1 MKRAL
6 ISAILLL
13 VLLPALG
20 RSQVIHLNT
29 EDLSLVM
36 TVTDEKELLFQH
48 FGKRITEFSTFLK
61 KKSYRRADY
70 GTDAMIYSTAGG
82 RNFREPALRIT
93 HSDGDLNTELV
104 YVSHSQSTLKDG
116 NVQQTVIELKDKKLP
131 LYVNLTIKAFQKE
144 NVFTQSVE
152 IRNGEEKE
160 VVLHNYYSMYLPIKA
175 NSYYLNSFNGSWAKE
190 MQLEENRL
198 GHGIKSIESRK
209 NVRTTHT
216 ENPSFLLSLDG
227 PMDENYGEVIAGALA
242 WSGNYKLNF
251 ELDEFNVLNISAGIN
266 PYASEYHLKPENSFF
281 TPEMVLTYSGT
292 GAGGASRNL
301 HDWARNYQVYD
312 PDKIRPTLLNSW
324 EGAYF
329 KFDEKTLTD
338 MMDDA
343 SDMGLEM
350 FVLDD
355 GWFGNNYPRNNAN
368 AGLGDWQ
375 VNKVK
380 LPRGIG
386 YLADYAVSKGLKFG
400 IWIEPEMVNPESDLA
415 KSHPDWI
422 VKSNGREAT
431 TMRQQ
436 WLLDLTNP
444 KVQDFVFSVFDE
456 TMKLSPNIS
465 YVKWDAN
472 RHVES
477 VGSAYL
483 SADRQS
489 HFWIDYVQG
498 LYDVYDRI
506 RKKYPDVI
514 VQACASGGGRV
525 EYGAL
530 KYHQEVWTS
539 DNTDALS
546 RVYIQYGTNLIYP
559 ALVTGSHVSGVPNHQ
574 TNLTIPLKFRF
585 DMAMTGRLG
594 MELQPEGLSEN
605 DKTFAKRTIANYKEI
620 RDIVMSGDLYRINSP
635 YDGTGYYSL
644 MYTSKDKSRA
654 VVFGFCI
661 DYQGRTLTPKFR
673 LNGLDPSKRY
683 RLKELNVIK
692 SNFWGDGEVFSGDY
706 LMNEGINPQLQKVFD
721 SGVYSLEEVKSN
733 TVRIGN
739 DDGCDA
745 GDDI

>member
-1 MKRAL
+1 MKRTL
-6 ISAILLL
+6 ISIALLFAC
-13 VLLPALG
+13 LPLF
-20 RSQVIHLNT
+20 SQSKGIHIETRNQ
-29 EDLSLVM
+29 SLIM
-36 TVTDEKELLFQH
+36 TVSPEGELLFQH
-48 FGKRITEFSTFLK
+48 FGKKITDVSPFLK
-61 KKSYRRADY
+61 KQSYRRADL
-70 GTDAMIYSTAGG
+70 GTDPQVYSTAGG
-82 RNFREPALRIT
+82 RNFREPALRVT

-104 YVSHSQSTLKDG
+104 YVSHHQSVLKDG
-116 NVQQTVIELKDKKLP
+116 NVQQTIITLKDKKLP
-131 LYVNLTIKAFQKE
+131 LFVNLVFKAFRKE
-144 NVFTQSVE
+144 NVITQSVE
-152 IRNGEEKE
+152 IKNEEKKDI
-160 VVLHNYYSMYLPIKA
+160 VLHNYYSMYLPLKA
-175 NSYYLNSFNGSWAKE
+175 NSYYLNSFNGAWARE
-190 MQLEENRL
+190 MQLEESRL
-198 GHGIKSIESRK
+198 THGIKSIESRK
-209 NVRTTHT
+209 NVRATHT
-216 ENPSFLLSLDG
+216 ENPSFLLSLNA
-227 PMDENYGEVIAGALA
+227 PMNENYGEVIAGALA

-266 PYASEYHLKPENSFF
+266 PYASEYHLKSGSTFF
-281 TPEMVLTYSGT
+281 TPEMVLTYSAS

-312 PDKIRPTLLNSW
+312 PVTIRPTLLNSW

-329 KFDEKTLTD
+329 KFNEKTLTD

-343 SDMGLEM
+343 ADMGLEM

-375 VNKVK
+375 VNKTK
-380 LPRGIG
+380 LPKGIA
-386 YLADYAVSKGLKFG
+386 YLADYAVNKGLKFG

-415 KSHPDWI
+415 KKHPDWI

-436 WLLDLTNP
+436 WLLDLSNP

-465 YVKWDAN
+465 YIKWDAN

-477 VGSAYL
+477 AGSAFL
-483 SADRQS
+483 PADKQS

-498 LYDVYDRI
+498 LYKVYERI
-506 RKKYPDVI
+506 RKKYPKVI
-514 VQACASGGGRV
+514 IQACASGGGRV

-546 RVYIQYGTNLIYP
+546 RVFIQYGTNLIYP
-559 ALVTGSHVSGVPNHQ
+559 ALVTGSHVSAVPNHQ
-574 TNLTIPLKFRF
+574 TNLTVPLKFRF

-594 MELQPEGLSEN
+594 MELQPKAMPEK
-605 DKTFAKRTIANYKEI
+605 DKEFAKGAIATYKQI
-620 RDIVMSGDLYRINSP
+620 RDLVMFGDLYRINSP

-644 MYTSKDKSRA
+644 MYASKDKSRA

-673 LNGLDPSKRY
+673 MNGLDPHKKY
-683 RLKELNVIK
+683 RLKELNVTK
-692 SNFWGDGEVFSGDY
+692 SKFWGDGEVFSGEY

-721 SGVYSLEEVKSN
+721 SGVYSLEEVKDGSGQTN
-733 TVRIGN
+733 K
-739 DDGCDA
+739 DDVCDA
-745 GDDI
+745 ASDI